1 MYINWI
7 SRNWRFRKKNSSIQ
21 YTELGDNCSYGLWN
35 FENTVVVQ
43 MEVVE
48 GFDTELGSLYDT
60 TQAAALDLAG
70 LYRLL

>member
-1 MYINWI
+1 
-7 SRNWRFRKKNSSIQ
+7 
-21 YTELGDNCSYGLWN
+21 
-35 FENTVVVQ
+35 